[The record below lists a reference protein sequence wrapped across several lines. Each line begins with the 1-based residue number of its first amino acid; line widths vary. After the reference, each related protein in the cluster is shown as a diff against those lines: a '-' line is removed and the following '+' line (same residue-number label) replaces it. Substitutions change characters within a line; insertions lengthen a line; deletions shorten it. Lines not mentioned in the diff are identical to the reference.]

1 MKDTIGEDWTRPE
14 DALPPPG
21 MVVWIRRTKNKVE
34 DSPVYIGKRNGDP
47 LSTDPDASR
56 NCHWNGGHVSTA
68 FEPNERNDYNT
79 LRFTASFSDVTVV
92 SWKRIDKPVTP

>member
-47 LSTDPDASR
+47 LSTDPDA
-56 NCHWNGGHVSTA
+56 
-68 FEPNERNDYNT
+68 
-79 LRFTASFSDVTVV
+79 
-92 SWKRIDKPVTP
+92 